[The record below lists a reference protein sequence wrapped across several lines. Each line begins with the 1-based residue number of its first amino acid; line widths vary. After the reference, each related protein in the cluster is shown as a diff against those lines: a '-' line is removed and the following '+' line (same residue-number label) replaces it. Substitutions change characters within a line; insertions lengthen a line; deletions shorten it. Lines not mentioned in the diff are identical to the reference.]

1 MITENAMLTPAQQK
15 QLIIKEVVKKHLKEA
30 GFKSIGQTFYSVR
43 NDICLAVNIHSSQ
56 FNGFATGYHF
66 SLRIN
71 AFPADTEK
79 NELKIVNEDITES
92 GFLPKFGYLHPYHD
106 VLGYI
111 IGGYRDYK
119 PKVQKYEDIRD
130 YIDNDF
136 RQYIMPGL
144 QKIQCQ
150 DDYNK
155 CKEEICWYANSPEI
169 CILRFFTAIHM
180 NANIHPKYH
189 IEDFFDRWHITAED
203 VKANRAIYEQVREW
217 SYLPNINQW
226 DHLMEVLDTY
236 FS

>member
-30 GFKSIGQTFYSVR
+30 GLKSIGQTFYSVR
-43 NDICLAVNIHSSQ
+43 NDICLAVYIHSSQ
-56 FNGFATGYHF
+56 FNGPSTGYQF

-79 NELKIVNEDITES
+79 NALKIVNWDITES

-106 VLGYI
+106 ELGYI

-119 PKVQKYEDIRD
+119 PKVQKYEDVRD

-144 QKIQCQ
+144 QKIQCR
-150 DDYNK
+150 DDYEK
-155 CKEEICWYANSPEI
+155 CKEEIWRYANLREI
-169 CILRFFTAIHM
+169 CILRFFTGIQMIAY
-180 NANIHPKYH
+180 IHPKYAV
-189 IEDFFDRWHITAED
+189 EDFFDRWHITAED
-203 VKANRAIYEQVREW
+203 VKENRAVYEQVREW
-217 SYLPNINQW
+217 SNLPNINQW
-226 DHLMEVLDTY
+226 DYLMEVLNTY
-236 FS
+236 